1 MGLDMYLNAER
12 FLSDY
17 FTEGDD
23 AKAEQIQKLFPEL
36 VNAKVS
42 KVIFEVGYWRKA
54 NAIHNWFVNNVQ
66 EGVDDCGDYHVGR
79 EKLQELKVLVEEV
92 IDSYNNKNK
101 NKNAIKSILPPT
113 SGFFFGR
120 TEIDEYYLED
130 MKRTKKILDN
140 ALKMPDNVSFV
151 YHSSW

>member
-17 FTEGDD
+17 FTKGDD
-23 AKAEQIQKLFPEL
+23 EKAAQIQKLFPEL
-36 VNAKVS
+36 VNARVR

-54 NAIHNWFVNNVQ
+54 NSIHNWFVTNVQ
-66 EGVDDCGDYHVGR
+66 NGVDDCGDYRVSK
-79 EKLQELKVLVEEV
+79 EKLKELKTLVSEV
-92 IDSYNNKNK
+92 IKSFNKKNK
-101 NKNAIKSILPPT
+101 SVVKSILPPT
-113 SGFFFGR
+113 SGFFFGS

-130 MKRTKKILDN
+130 MKTTKKILN
-140 ALKMPDNVSFV
+140 EALKMPDNVEFK

>member
-17 FTEGDD
+17 FTKGDD
-23 AKAEQIQKLFPEL
+23 EKAAQIQKLFPEL
-36 VNAKVS
+36 VNARVR

-54 NAIHNWFVNNVQ
+54 NSIHNWFVTNVQ
-66 EGVDDCGDYHVGR
+66 NGVDDCGDYRVSK
-79 EKLQELKVLVEEV
+79 EKLKELETLVCEV
-92 IDSYNNKNK
+92 IKSFNKKNK
-101 NKNAIKSILPPT
+101 SAVKSILPPT
-113 SGFFFGR
+113 SGFFFGS

-130 MKRTKKILDN
+130 MKRTKKILN
-140 ALKMPDNVSFV
+140 EALKMPGNVEFK